1 MLAMRPG
8 AGGRGEN
15 DLSSKGR
22 RHSVRGTINTS
33 LSPLGILSDNILRR
47 CSWQGPHLAMTGEP
61 RGFPRV
67 AAGFSNYDG
76 EFRFPL
82 LLAQGYKNHLEGR
95 C

>member
-33 LSPLGILSDNILRR
+33 LSPLGILSDNRALRKDYNQNKR
-47 CSWQGPHLAMTGEP
+47 GHCDLLGDRDLIWDTTGPKH
-61 RGFPRV
+61 
-67 AAGFSNYDG
+67 
-76 EFRFPL
+76 RFTEL
-82 LLAQGYKNHLEGR
+82 TEMST
-95 C
+95 